1 MNDSV
6 NREGVRGVVARGGC
20 FVGRTETGSTR
31 SAFRNP
37 RPVPYLTHH
46 LSPRPVQS
54 SLARVLAVAL
64 GVTMLT
70 ADAAA
75 QILQL
80 PGQRRDA
87 VWVTAWAGYYDP
99 GSFADGRTNTDWLF
113 SDGLGWRASVE
124 YGIGGGSAIGIL
136 GTFARMPLEVRSRVG
151 APSREADGDIR
162 SLQALFHAGGGTGL
176 HQVIEVSVGVLEFRN
191 FRAKDNGEALGPPD
205 GDRDLTFGLGYGFGY
220 GISRRAQIALVQDF
234 GYTFHQRDG
243 LPASSSR
250 TTMNRS
256 TRIGLRIG
264 FGG

>member
-1 MNDSV
+1 MAFT
-6 NREGVRGVVARGGC
+6 RGDAGAI
-20 FVGRTETGSTR
+20 R

-37 RPVPYLTHH
+37 RPFPYLTHH
-46 LSPRPVQS
+46 LSPRPVQL
-54 SLARVLAVAL
+54 SLARALAVTL
-64 GVTMLT
+64 GVTVFT

-80 PGQRRDA
+80 PGKRRDV

-136 GTFARMPLEVRSRVG
+136 GTFARMPLEVRSRTG
-151 APSREADGDIR
+151 DPSRDADGDIR
-162 SLQALFHAGGGTGL
+162 SLQALFHAGGGAGL
-176 HQVIEVSVGVLEFRN
+176 HQVIEVSAGVVEFRN
-191 FRAKDNGEALGPPD
+191 FRANDTGENIGPPE
-205 GDRDLTFGLGYGFGY
+205 GDRDLTFSLGYGFGF
-220 GISRRAQIALVQDF
+220 GISTRAHIALVQDF

-243 LPASSSR
+243 LPASASR

-256 TRIGLRIG
+256 TRIGLRVG

>member
-1 MNDSV
+1 MQ
-6 NREGVRGVVARGGC
+6 
-20 FVGRTETGSTR
+20 F
-31 SAFRNP
+31 P
-37 RPVPYLTHH
+37 
-46 LSPRPVQS
+46 
-54 SLARVLAVAL
+54 LARALAVTL
-64 GVTMLT
+64 GVTVFT

-80 PGQRRDA
+80 PGKRRDV

-99 GSFADGRTNTDWLF
+99 GSFADGRTNTEWLF

-136 GTFARMPLEVRSRVG
+136 GTFARIPLEVRSRTG
-151 APSREADGDIR
+151 GPSRDADGDVR
-162 SLQALFHAGGGTGL
+162 SLQALFHAGGGAGL
-176 HQVIEVSVGVLEFRN
+176 HQVIEVSAGVIEFRN
-191 FRAKDNGEALGPPD
+191 FRADDTGENIGPPE
-205 GDRDLTFGLGYGFGY
+205 GDRDLTFSLGYGFGF
-220 GISRRAQIALVQDF
+220 GISTRAHIALVQDF

-256 TRIGLRIG
+256 TRIGLRVG